1 MSFQHGL
8 SGINAATKQLN
19 AIGNNVSNAN
29 TVGFKGS
36 RAEFADMFAANFY
49 GVAATQTGI
58 GVATS
63 TVAQQFGQGNIS
75 TTGNQLDLAIS
86 GNGFFVMQN
95 ANGYSYT
102 RNGQFQI
109 DREGYINN
117 SGDKLMGWAVDAN
130 NQIKNGTLTELKV
143 DNSLLAPRASDYNGE
158 AVTLGLN
165 LDSRSA
171 IIDPAVTPFNPN
183 DPKTYTHTTA
193 MIAYD
198 SLGNPIQISTY
209 YVKTAAG
216 QWDVYAT
223 AKPTNGATTFDV
235 ATGVAVATPMTKLG
249 QLTFDDKGV
258 LKTNAAQ
265 TPAALPVTTLPLDPA
280 PALDVMLGGAKL
292 DLKFDFTG
300 STQFGT
306 NFAVNELTQP
316 GYASSVITN
325 LLIDKT
331 GVMSAKYSNGQTKVI
346 GQVVLANFANLQGL
360 QSIGNNRLIES
371 YASGTPTLNDPGS
384 TNVGLIQSQA
394 LEDSNVDMTT
404 ELVNMISAQRFYQ
417 ANAQTIKV
425 EDQIMQSLI
434 SLR

>member
-158 AVTLGLN
+158 AVALGLN

-171 IIDPAVTPFNPN
+171 IIDPAVTPFNSN

-193 MIAYD
+193 LTAYD

-209 YVKTAAG
+209 YVKTAANT
-216 QWDVYAT
+216 WDVHVT
-223 AKPTNGATTFDV
+223 AKPTSSTGA
-235 ATGVAVATPMTKLG
+235 ATDLGTVGTLKFKNDGTIDTAT
-249 QLTFDDKGV
+249 
-258 LKTNAAQ
+258 
-265 TPAALPVTTLPLDPA
+265 TTLPFAA
-280 PALDVMLGGAKL
+280 PVYNAGLGGAPLNL
-292 DLKFDFTG
+292 DFDFTG

-306 NFAVNELTQP
+306 NFAVNELSQP

-331 GVMSAKYSNGQTKVI
+331 GVMSAKYSNGQTKII

-360 QSIGNNRLIES
+360 QSIGNNRLIET